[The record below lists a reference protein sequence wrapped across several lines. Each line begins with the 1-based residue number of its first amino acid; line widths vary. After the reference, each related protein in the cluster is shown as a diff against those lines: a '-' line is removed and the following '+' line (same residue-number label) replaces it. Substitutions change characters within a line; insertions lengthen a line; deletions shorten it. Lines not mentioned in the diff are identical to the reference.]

1 VAEAPWE
8 RLRDIAGLVDNSITG
23 YDADRFLRGIYA
35 DGCDIH
41 GSCFTCP
48 LAACRYEITPGRAR
62 AELRATRLLEAL
74 RDGLTMDEA
83 AAALGVSLRQ
93 AYRLRARLRERAAV

>member
-1 VAEAPWE
+1 MARTPWE
-8 RLRDIAGLVDNSITG
+8 RLRDMAGPAGDSVTG
-23 YDADRFLRGIYA
+23 YDADQFLRGVYA

-48 LAACRYEITPGRAR
+48 LAACRYENTPGSAR
-62 AELRATRLLEAL
+62 AELRAIRLREAL

-83 AAALGVSLRQ
+83 AKVLDISRRT
-93 AYRLRARLRERAAV
+93 AYRLRAWLRERGAV